1 LVGLGLFLHQYFVKD
16 GSSSCDARVKAAA
29 RCSRTP
35 RLQRRIRRQPSPD
48 VDASEQHD
56 FDPAEQER
64 QLADAVLGMGDASYE
79 WFAEDEVEAIQQA
92 QANPQALLS
101 LLKM

>member
-1 LVGLGLFLHQYFVKD
+1 VE
-16 GSSSCDARVKAAA
+16 
-29 RCSRTP
+29 T
-35 RLQRRIRRQPSPD
+35 
-48 VDASEQHD
+48 SEQHV

-79 WFAEDEVEAIQQA
+79 WFAEDEVEALQQA